1 MKLRLLAIGS
11 RPDDWVRKGV
21 EMYLTRLPPQLS
33 LEIVE
38 IPLSLRSSG
47 GDPAVAREKEGRRI
61 LQRLR
66 ADEHVVILDERGKA
80 WNSVGLARELAAW
93 QAGARPVAL
102 VIGGPEGLS
111 DEVRRR
117 ANQSW
122 SLSPL
127 TFPHGL
133 VRVVV
138 AEQLYRAWTIL
149 QGHPYHKP

>member
-11 RPDDWVRKGV
+11 RPDDWVRKGA
-21 EMYLTRLPPQLS
+21 EMYLARLPPQLS

-47 GDPAVAREKEGRRI
+47 GDPAMAREKEGRRI
-61 LQRLR
+61 LQRLK

-80 WNSVGLARELAAW
+80 WNSVGLSRELAAW
-93 QAGARPVAL
+93 QAGATPVAL

-111 DEVRRR
+111 DEVHRR

-149 QGHPYHKP
+149 QGHPYHKA

>member
-11 RPDDWVRKGV
+11 RPDDWVRKGA
-21 EMYLTRLPPQLS
+21 EMYLARLPPQLS

-47 GDPAVAREKEGRRI
+47 GDPAMAREKEGRRI
-61 LQRLR
+61 LQRLK

-80 WNSVGLARELAAW
+80 WNSVGLSRELAAW

-111 DEVRRR
+111 DEVHRR

-149 QGHPYHKP
+149 QGHPYHKA